1 LLLEGKNAVIYM
13 RIMPEPWPIMCRAAA
28 LAVRK
33 VVVDHAKYL
42 AGLRRDR
49 RGAPRARSILR

>member
-1 LLLEGKNAVIYM
+1 M